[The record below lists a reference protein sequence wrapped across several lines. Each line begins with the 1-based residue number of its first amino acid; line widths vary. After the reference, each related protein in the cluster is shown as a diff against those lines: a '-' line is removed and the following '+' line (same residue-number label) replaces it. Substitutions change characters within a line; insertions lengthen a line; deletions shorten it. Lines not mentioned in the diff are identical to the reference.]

1 MRKISWTTFALA
13 CAVLT
18 GCASNSTQ
26 PAAVTAAAPASN
38 ASAQSPAICKA
49 ITEAEVAALFD
60 RWNQSLKTGRAEKV
74 VQNYAARSI
83 LLPTVSNKLRLSAA
97 EKEDYFVHFLENQP
111 VGSIDMRFVDIGCN
125 TALDAGLYTFSF
137 AKTGTKVSGR
147 YSFTYGW
154 DGQQWLITSHHSSVM
169 PGKD

>member
-1 MRKISWTTFALA
+1 MRKISWTAFALA

-26 PAAVTAAAPASN
+26 LAAVTAAAPASR

-49 ITEAEVAALFD
+49 ITEPEVAALFD

-125 TALDAGLYTFSF
+125 TVLDAGLYTFSF

-154 DGQQWLITSHHSSVM
+154 DGQQWLITSHHSSAM
-169 PGKD
+169 PEKD